1 MRKWVSMFGV
11 AALLAQGCGV
21 LEEEEVNNSD
31 AVMEIDDGRRI
42 SLYDG
47 GANGTDGNEDGIA
60 NQGETLR
67 MSFRTKNSG
76 SEDAPNVTA
85 TISTSNVEVIALSK
99 ASQSL
104 GTVAAYEGVSLPE
117 ANSASSVLFTLAPI
131 ISEGKTVKFTVRFED
146 SEGNSWNDEI
156 SVKVEPTATSI
167 AVRDDYGMSFS
178 DDGSNG
184 TNGNGDE
191 DINPGET
198 IAMNFCVRNVGG
210 SKAVATNL
218 VVRCSDSC
226 ITLLQDTSFNAG
238 NIDPSYSY
246 TTPDA
251 STASAL
257 LFAVDSG
264 ITPRT
269 ATLQVVATDKW
280 NNQWTDNISL
290 NIVSTAASVEIRDD
304 YCFYLYDGTSNGT
317 DGNGDDVINAGETVA
332 LSFYVKNVGAS
343 DAPGLTV
350 MVSVD
355 DQYVQMAGNSEQVIG
370 DLAAYAQAS
379 TPDAETSTAA
389 ILFSVDAAT
398 PTNHTATFT
407 ATMKDRFGN
416 IWTDQF
422 TGTIR

>member
-1 MRKWVSMFGV
+1 MGKWVSMLGV
-11 AALLAQGCGV
+11 AALLTQGCGI

-31 AVMEIDDGRRI
+31 AVMEVDDGREI
-42 SLYDG
+42 TLYDG

-104 GTVAAYEGVSLPE
+104 GSVAAYEGVWLPE

-167 AVRDDYGMSFS
+167 AVRDDYGMAFS

-218 VVRCSDSC
+218 IVRCSDSC
-226 ITLLQDTSFNAG
+226 IALLQDTLFNAG
-238 NIDPSYSY
+238 DIDPSSNYR
-246 TTPDA
+246 TPDA
-251 STASAL
+251 ATASAL

-280 NNQWTDNISL
+280 KNRWTDEISL

-304 YCFYLYDGTSNGT
+304 YRFYLYDGTSNGA
-317 DGNGDDVINAGETVA
+317 DGNDDGDVNAGETIA
-332 LSFYVKNVGAS
+332 LSFYVRNVGSS
-343 DAPGLTV
+343 DAPGLTIT
-350 MVSVD
+350 VSTD
-355 DQYVQMAGNSEQVIG
+355 DPYVQMTKNSEQVIG
-370 DLAAYAQAS
+370 DLPAGEHES
-379 TPDAETSTAA
+379 TPDAETSSAA
-389 ILFSVDAAT
+389 ILFSVDASA
-398 PTNHTATFT
+398 PANHTAAFT
-407 ATMKDRFGN
+407 ATMQDRFGN
-416 IWTDQF
+416 VWTDQF
-422 TGTIR
+422 SVIIR